1 MAIVR
6 ANPNAYESGE
16 VYLNALQDET
26 SKNFTLL
33 LGLLSSYWKSNSD
46 GPFYARSL
54 KAIAIAL
61 AQVRLNLDQIFND
74 TEYAL
79 TRGEFL
85 NQVVKSLVFPEGQS
99 LELSY
104 SDVEFRELYVE
115 LIKIYF
121 KGSIP
126 ESIEK
131 AVELVTG
138 KDVILHINYED
149 ARKPGSGLDISDQF
163 GFSVD
168 IALNSPSE
176 INTILADRNIRVLL
190 HIIRPAHTLYT
201 VRYILNDEYLGNNAL
216 PYIGPR
222 KPKKIMDSQEFSI
235 FNYKYE
241 DYRKFALGVYGVDEN
256 GFKKSYSILGEDHS
270 SSF

>member
-16 VYLNALQDET
+16 VYLSALQDET
-26 SKNFTLL
+26 SKNFALL
-33 LGLLSSYWKSNSD
+33 LGLLSSYWKSTSD
-46 GPFYARSL
+46 GPNYARSL

-61 AQVRLNLDQIFND
+61 AQIRLNLDNIYND
-74 TEYAL
+74 SEYAL

-85 NQVVKSLVFPEGQS
+85 NQVVKSIVFPEGQS
-99 LELSY
+99 LELPY
-104 SDVEFRELYVE
+104 SDVQFRELYVE

-131 AVELVTG
+131 AVELITG
-138 KDVILHINYED
+138 KDVVLHINYED

-168 IALNSPSE
+168 IALNYPSE
-176 INTILADRNIRVLL
+176 INTILADRNIRTLL
-190 HIIRPAHTLYT
+190 QIIRPAHTIYT
-201 VRYILNDEYLGNNAL
+201 VRYILQDEYLGNNAL

-222 KPKKIMDSQEFSI
+222 KPKKIVDTMSYDLY
-235 FNYKYE
+235 NYKYE
-241 DYRKFALGVYGVDEN
+241 DYRKYVLGVFGIDDEGV
-256 GFKKSYSILGEDHS
+256 KKSYSVFAEDHS